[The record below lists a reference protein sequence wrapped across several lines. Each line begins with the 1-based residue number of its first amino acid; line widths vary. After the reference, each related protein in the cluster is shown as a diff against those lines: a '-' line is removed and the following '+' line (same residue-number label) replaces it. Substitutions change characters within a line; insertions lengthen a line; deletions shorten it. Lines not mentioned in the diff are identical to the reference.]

1 MTPKEAVL
9 SARPRKQSLPETDGV
24 NFAAVMGG
32 GTLII
37 ISMIVGLATR
47 NGALISM
54 SLSVA
59 VGAAVGWLA
68 AGEASRR
75 R

>member
-1 MTPKEAVL
+1 L
-9 SARPRKQSLPETDGV
+9 SARPRKQTLPETDEMNV
-24 NFAAVMGG
+24 AVVMGG

-37 ISMIVGLATR
+37 ISIIIGLAAR